1 VAGDAVPEA
10 GERIRA
16 AMVAAAELRV
26 PLEVDIGVGANWD
39 EAH

>member
-1 VAGDAVPEA
+1 M
-10 GERIRA
+10 IT
-16 AMVAAAELRV
+16 AAELRV